1 MGAMRYIAQLRNLVS
16 ARNSRLRECQLSA
29 RRDAIVNPNRKGCL
43 LHRQTCFN
51 RCGVFI
57 FFLVWV
63 LIGSGLTERRCE
75 ASASPPPKAPCPSHL
90 EADRGAEETHE
101 TSAVVV
107 VTESIGTAWP
117 LACGYLVTN
126 NHVVSDAESITL
138 IDRTGRGFNAWP
150 VLLDELHDLAFLE
163 VADTHDLPPALPLAN
178 SRSVLDTRV
187 FTVGFP
193 TGDMSTRGPKRSQG
207 RICGLSGT
215 GEDETSYR
223 TTVSVRHGN
232 SGGPLMN
239 LTGEVVGVV
248 RSMLAYQDKA
258 SDRMQILE
266 NASCA
271 VKADAVKAL
280 LEFLP
285 EKSKT
290 RRPLAKPSGGEEALY
305 HAVAHS
311 VLQVVARRYENA
323 AAE

>member
-1 MGAMRYIAQLRNLVS
+1 M
-16 ARNSRLRECQLSA
+16 
-29 RRDAIVNPNRKGCL
+29 
-43 LHRQTCFN
+43 QTFFN
-51 RCGVFI
+51 RCGVVI

-63 LIGSGLTERRCE
+63 LIGSGLYARRCE
-75 ASASPPPKAPCPSHL
+75 ASASPTLKAPRPDHL
-90 EADRGAEETHE
+90 ETDRGGEENHDP
-101 TSAVVV
+101 SAMVV

-138 IDRTGRGFNAWP
+138 IDQTGRGFDAWP
-150 VLLDELHDLAFLE
+150 VLLDELHDIAFLE
-163 VADTHDLPPALPLAN
+163 VADAQDLPPALPLAD
-178 SRSVLDTRV
+178 SRSALDTSV

-193 TGDMSTRGPKRSQG
+193 TGEMSTQGPKRSQG

-215 GEDETSYR
+215 REDDASYR

-285 EKSKT
+285 EKSRT
-290 RRPLAKPSGGEEALY
+290 LRTLAKPSGSEEALY
-305 HAVAHS
+305 RAVAHS